1 MVNEGKRPMSSGEV
15 RFLAVARMEDRVVV
29 ASYTHGS
36 SSRHELHTGVL
47 QKVLRS
53 QKTVTDNPRLT
64 ITDRDVGTVHYD
76 TDRSA
81 IYVAITAF
89 DYPQRTAFKC
99 LGDLMT
105 RFQASFGDALHK
117 SAEGGISKMAKQI
130 FAEICATYADAAAVD
145 KTLGVLKQVEEVKG
159 IMHDSINEM
168 LATRDNLEVLE
179 DKTEALRSEA
189 ATFQRQAVTLKR
201 SMWWRNM
208 KLKLLC
214 GVVII
219 IVLAYVL
226 LPQLAAIPGFRQAAD
241 AMGVGGDEQDEA
253 AAPNATSAAPA
264 ESKETLAG

>member
-1 MVNEGKRPMSSGEV
+1 MMA
-15 RFLAVARMEDRVVV
+15 FL
-29 ASYTHGS
+29 SCGH
-36 SSRHELHTGVL
+36 
-47 QKVLRS
+47 
-53 QKTVTDNPRLT
+53 
-64 ITDRDVGTVHYD
+64 
-76 TDRSA
+76 
-81 IYVAITAF
+81 
-89 DYPQRTAFKC
+89 
-99 LGDLMT
+99 
-105 RFQASFGDALHK
+105 
-117 SAEGGISKMAKQI
+117 
-130 FAEICATYADAAAVD
+130 
-145 KTLGVLKQVEEVKG
+145 
-159 IMHDSINEM
+159 EM